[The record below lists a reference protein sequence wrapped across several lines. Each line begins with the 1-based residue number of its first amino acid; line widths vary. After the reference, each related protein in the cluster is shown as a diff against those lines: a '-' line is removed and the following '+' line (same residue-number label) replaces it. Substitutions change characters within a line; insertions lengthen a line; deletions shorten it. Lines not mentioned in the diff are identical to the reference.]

1 MTTHVIWFRN
11 DLRLTDN
18 PALYAACQQKNAEVI
33 AIWCTAP
40 KQWQQH
46 AVAPR
51 QLKFIYD
58 TLCALSRD
66 LNEIAIPLVILQATD
81 FQTMNDAVLEFCQQH
96 QACRLF
102 YNYQYEWNELQR
114 DKSIEQR
121 GIDAGLLV
129 EGWHD
134 GTLFPPG
141 SIQTAQQQMYQ
152 VFTPFRN
159 ALVKKLKQQIPE
171 CLPKPSKRAIAA
183 KLKPNEIPLFYAQD
197 EPTHY
202 DSVRFP
208 AGPQHAL
215 TKLRAFSRDGIV
227 NYEEGRNYPSAPA
240 TSSLSPWLATGQI
253 SVGQCLHRIVHDH
266 PNALNEGLGFSWLN
280 ELFWREFYRHLLVVW
295 PKLCR
300 HRPFQAWT
308 QHIRWSPDNKKRLA
322 WQQGNTGFPIV
333 DAGMRQLNETG
344 WMHNRLRMI
353 CASFL
358 VKDLLIDWR
367 EGEDYFS
374 RKLLDGDLAANNGGW
389 QWAAST
395 GTDAAPYFRI
405 FNPTT
410 QGERFD
416 PDGTFIR
423 QWIPE
428 LNAVPNNA
436 IHEPWKWASKNG
448 IKLDYPQPLVCHK
461 DARVVTIA
469 AFEQAKALANQ
480 SIVGHYQ

>member
-1 MTTHVIWFRN
+1 MTKHIIWFRH

-18 PALYAACQQKNAEVI
+18 PALYAACQQKEAEII

-58 TLCALSRD
+58 SLLVLRQE
-66 LNEIAIPLVILQATD
+66 LIELGIPLVILEADDFKAMTD
-81 FQTMNDAVLEFCQQH
+81 TVITFCQQH

-114 DKSIEQR
+114 DRAIER
-121 GIDAGLLV
+121 RCSDLGIVV
-129 EGWHD
+129 EGRHD
-134 GTLFPPG
+134 GTLFIPG
-141 SIQTAQQQMYQ
+141 SIQTGQQQMFQ

-159 ALVKKLKQQIPE
+159 ALVKKLTQQLPE
-171 CLPKPSKRAIAA
+171 CLPKPSRRHKVA
-183 KLKPNEIPLFYAQD
+183 KIKLDEISKFYPEA

-202 DSVRFP
+202 DSERFP
-208 AGPQHAL
+208 PGPQQAL
-215 TKLRAFSRDGIV
+215 YQLRAFSR
-227 NYEEGRNYPSAPA
+227 EGLIKYDKLRDIPSESA

-266 PNALNEGLGFSWLN
+266 PDALTQGEGFSWLN
-280 ELFWREFYRHLLVVW
+280 ELFWREFYRHLIVAW
-295 PKLCR
+295 PKLCW
-300 HRPFQAWT
+300 HLPFQDWT
-308 QHIRWSPDNKKRLA
+308 KHIRWSQDSTKLVA
-322 WQQGNTGFPIV
+322 WQQGKTGFPIV

-367 EGEDYFS
+367 EGEAYFS
-374 RKLLDGDLAANNGGW
+374 RQLIDGDLAANNGGW

-405 FNPTT
+405 FNPTK

-416 PDGTFIR
+416 PQGKFIR
-423 QWIPE
+423 QWVPE
-428 LNAVPNNA
+428 LKAVPNEA
-436 IHEPWKWASKNG
+436 IHEPWEWVSKNA
-448 IKLDYPQPLVCHK
+448 INLDYPQPLVCHK
-461 DARVVTIA
+461 DARNVTLA
-469 AFEQAKALANQ
+469 AFEQAKSEAKK
-480 SIVGHYQ
+480 SS